1 MKHCIFTLIATMC
14 IVSAANAGAT
24 FTYDDGGLGYADLD
38 AQVSA
43 YMTAKYGSS
52 VTASGVFVAK
62 DAVFNPT
69 YFISTFS
76 NTGGDF
82 TITFDAAPIDSA
94 SFDWYVF
101 DATYGADFAF
111 KAYDEYGN
119 MVDSTAYYCTDYSG
133 GYCDTITFSAPV
145 KTLYFSNEGFHD
157 IAIDNLK
164 VNGGA
169 GVIPA
174 PAAVLLGS
182 IGAGLVGWLRRR
194 RSL

>member
-1 MKHCIFTLIATMC
+1 MRHCIFTLIATMC
-14 IVSAANAGAT
+14 IVNAANAGAA

-52 VTASGVFVAK
+52 VTVDGVFVAK
-62 DAVFNPT
+62 DNAFNPT
-69 YFISTFS
+69 YFISTYA

-82 TITFDAAPIDSA
+82 TITFDVAPIDSA

-101 DATYGADFAF
+101 DATYGADFVC

-119 MVDSTAYYCTDYSG
+119 MVDSAAYYCDDYSG
-133 GYCDTITFSAPV
+133 GYSDVITFDTPV
-145 KTLYFSNEGFHD
+145 KTLYFSNAGFHD

-164 VNGGA
+164 VNGGST
-169 GVIPA
+169 IPA
-174 PAAVLLGS
+174 PGAVLLGS